1 MVWGDNVKETEILLR
16 SIMLDL
22 LVAEDLEDAQ
32 NKVSIMLDEDQL
44 TLVQKKAEEI
54 KAKRRNK

>member
-1 MVWGDNVKETEILLR
+1 MKETEIILR

-22 LVAEDLEDAQ
+22 LVAEDLEEAQ
-32 NKVSIMLDEDQL
+32 NKISIMLDEDQL
-44 TLVQKKAEEI
+44 TLVQKKADEI